1 MIIAAASQ
9 SSGNIQKD
17 VANHI
22 MGHVSNTTPGHHI
35 RDIAEYNILQSIYE
49 YMPQE
54 VLIIILA
61 GVTILIYESVKNG
74 EKN

>member
-1 MIIAAASQ
+1 MIVVEKI
-9 SSGNIQKD
+9 N
-17 VANHI
+17 
-22 MGHVSNTTPGHHI
+22 
-35 RDIAEYNILQSIYE
+35 NILQSIYV
-49 YMPQE
+49 YVPQE

>member
-1 MIIAAASQ
+1 MFVVEKI
-9 SSGNIQKD
+9 N
-17 VANHI
+17 
-22 MGHVSNTTPGHHI
+22 
-35 RDIAEYNILQSIYE
+35 NILQSIYM
-49 YMPQE
+49 YWPQE

>member
-1 MIIAAASQ
+1 MFVVEKI
-9 SSGNIQKD
+9 N
-17 VANHI
+17 
-22 MGHVSNTTPGHHI
+22 
-35 RDIAEYNILQSIYE
+35 NILQSIYM
-49 YMPQE
+49 YVPQE

>member
-1 MIIAAASQ
+1 MFIVEKINS
-9 SSGNIQKD
+9 
-17 VANHI
+17 
-22 MGHVSNTTPGHHI
+22 
-35 RDIAEYNILQSIYE
+35 ILQSIYE

>member
-1 MIIAAASQ
+1 MLVVEKI
-9 SSGNIQKD
+9 N
-17 VANHI
+17 
-22 MGHVSNTTPGHHI
+22 
-35 RDIAEYNILQSIYE
+35 NILQSIYV
-49 YMPQE
+49 YVPQE

>member
-1 MIIAAASQ
+1 MFVVEKI
-9 SSGNIQKD
+9 N
-17 VANHI
+17 
-22 MGHVSNTTPGHHI
+22 
-35 RDIAEYNILQSIYE
+35 NILQSIYE

>member
-1 MIIAAASQ
+1 MFVVEKI
-9 SSGNIQKD
+9 N
-17 VANHI
+17 
-22 MGHVSNTTPGHHI
+22 
-35 RDIAEYNILQSIYE
+35 NILQSIYE

-54 VLIIILA
+54 ILIIILA